1 MPPLPEP
8 SRADLAAIA
17 RAFVDAAGDRATR
30 QGYLRWLPRHGT
42 VLDVGCGG
50 GAFLDVARAAGLGA
64 IGIDRDGAA
73 IAAAR
78 GRGHDVLL
86 GDAVAVLR
94 ELGGTGA
101 RFHGALLAHVIEHLD
116 GEGALR
122 LLYAIAAVLAP
133 GAPLVVATPDVRSH
147 IVLSELFWLDPTHV
161 RPYPPLLVERLG
173 ATAGFDL
180 AASFRDARTRPRRS
194 PWRALL
200 ARVRS
205 ALSGV
210 DKSGPQD
217 AVVVLRRRA

>member
-1 MPPLPEP
+1 MAPPAPEP
-8 SRADLAAIA
+8 HPLAAIA
-17 RAFVDAAGDRATR
+17 RAFVDAAGERATK
-30 QGYLRWLPRHGT
+30 QGYLAWLPRHGT

-64 IGIDRDGAA
+64 IGIDCDGAA
-73 IAAAR
+73 VAAAR
-78 GRGHDVLL
+78 RNGHDVHL

-101 RFHGALLAHVIEHLD
+101 RFHGALLAHVIEHTD

-122 LLYAIAAVLAP
+122 LLHAIAAVLAP

-147 IVLSELFWLDPTHV
+147 IVLSELFWLDPSHV
-161 RPYPPLLVERLG
+161 RPYPRLLIERLG
-173 ATAGFDL
+173 AAAGFDVS
-180 AASFRDARTRPRRS
+180 ASFRDATTRPRR
-194 PWRALL
+194 PWWRALL
-200 ARVRS
+200 ARLRS

>member
-1 MPPLPEP
+1 MPQLPEP
-8 SRADLAAIA
+8 SPTDLEAIA
-17 RAFVDAAGDRATR
+17 RTFADAAGDRATKH
-30 QGYLRWLPRHGT
+30 GYLAWLPRHGT
-42 VLDVGCGG
+42 VLDVGCGD
-50 GAFLDVARAAGLGA
+50 GAFLDVARAAGLSA
-64 IGIDRDGAA
+64 IGVDRDGAA
-73 IAAAR
+73 VAAAR
-78 GRGHDVLL
+78 RKGCEVHL

-101 RFHGALLAHVIEHLD
+101 RFDGALLAHVIEHLD
-116 GEGALR
+116 GERALE
-122 LLYAIAAVLAP
+122 LLHAIAAVLRP

-161 RPYPPLLVERLG
+161 RPYPPLLVGRLG
-173 ATAGFDL
+173 AMAGFDT
-180 AASFRDARTRPRRS
+180 AASFRDPTTRPRRP

-217 AVVVLRRRA
+217 AVVVLRRR